1 LEHIEVENRK
11 MLEKLAL
18 EYSLFGTFAFILVFI
33 LLMVGLL
40 LAFVI
45 AISDKWEE
53 LEYNSKYSSKWF
65 KTSIKAVTVVTVLV
79 GITILDM
86 MLFSGIKIKFTEL
99 STYYNIHNSPSNVT
113 EYYKI
118 EQKDDLL
125 DLKLK
130 DKYRDLGM
138 LQEQAKAKIIK
149 EDDKVYQVEYQGNQ
163 FEVKKG
169 E

>member
-1 LEHIEVENRK
+1 

-40 LAFVI
+40 LAFLI
-45 AISDKWEE
+45 AISDRWED
-53 LEYNSKYSSKWF
+53 LEYSDERF
-65 KTSIKAVTVVTVLV
+65 RTVIKAVTVVTLLV
-79 GITILDM
+79 GVTILEM
-86 MLFSGIKIKFTEL
+86 NLFFGIKIKFTEI
-99 STYYNIHNSPSNVT
+99 STYYNIHNNPSNVT
-113 EYYKI
+113 EYYKV

-138 LQEQAKAKIIK
+138 LQEQAKAKIVK

>member
-1 LEHIEVENRK
+1 

-18 EYSLFGTFAFILVFI
+18 EYSLFGTFAFVLVFI

-40 LAFVI
+40 LAFLI

-53 LEYNSKYSSKWF
+53 LEYSSKRL
-65 KTSIKAVTVVTVLV
+65 KPAIKAVTVVTVLV
-79 GITILDM
+79 GATILEM
-86 MLFSGIKIKFTEL
+86 MLFFGIKIKFTEI

-113 EYYKI
+113 EYYKV
-118 EQKDDLL
+118 ERKDDLL

-130 DKYRDLGM
+130 GKYRDLGM
-138 LQEQAKAKIIK
+138 LQEQAKAKIVK

-163 FEVKKG
+163 FEVKK
-169 E
+169 EKK

>member
-1 LEHIEVENRK
+1 

-18 EYSLFGTFAFILVFI
+18 EYSLFGTYAVILVFI

-53 LEYNSKYSSKWF
+53 LEYSSKYSSKWF

-130 DKYRDLGM
+130 DKYRDLGV
-138 LQEQAKAKIIK
+138 LQEREIVKLVK
-149 EDDKVYQVEYQGNQ
+149 EDSNLYLIEYEGQY
-163 FEVKKG
+163 FEIEKEKK
-169 E
+169 

>member
-1 LEHIEVENRK
+1 

-18 EYSLFGTFAFILVFI
+18 EYSLFGTYAVILVFI

-53 LEYNSKYSSKWF
+53 LEYSSKYSSKWF

-125 DLKLK
+125 DLRLK
-130 DKYRDLGM
+130 DKYRDLGV
-138 LQEQAKAKIIK
+138 LQEREIVKLVK
-149 EDDKVYQVEYQGNQ
+149 EDSNLYLIEYEGQY
-163 FEVKKG
+163 FEIEKEKK
-169 E
+169 